1 MRTASSG
8 RIAAKRLAQ
17 LAFLARATYLAD
29 VDPSRNRASIAQ
41 QQTGRRALSAIGIA
55 RPPDGAAFSRSQQI
69 RKKTRVSTHMA
80 FAKRND
86 FNDRREA
93 AEKARVAMLE
103 RFKARPP
110 ADDPVVQAKQAERF
124 AIAEAREKRRAEREA
139 IRKAEEERIAAEKLT
154 AELAELQRKEEEAR
168 RRAEAEALL
177 EAARKAQRDLRY
189 ANRKSKKRR

>member
-1 MRTASSG
+1 
-8 RIAAKRLAQ
+8 
-17 LAFLARATYLAD
+17 
-29 VDPSRNRASIAQ
+29 
-41 QQTGRRALSAIGIA
+41 
-55 RPPDGAAFSRSQQI
+55 
-69 RKKTRVSTHMA
+69 MA

-93 AEKARVAMLE
+93 AQNARKAMLE

-110 ADDPVVQAKQAERF
+110 ADDPEFVAKQAERF

-139 IRKAEEERIAAEKLT
+139 IRKAEEERIAAEKLA

-168 RRAEAEALL
+168 RRAEAEALQ
-177 EAARKAQRDLRY
+177 EEARKAARDLRY